1 MGARETNILKLCQ
14 LEAAKFG
21 CLLLRNNRGMF
32 LTLDGKRKVRAGLQA
47 DGSSDLVGWTPL
59 IITEEMIGKKIAV
72 FVVCEVKEGKG
83 RLSKEQLS
91 FLKIVNECGGL
102 GIVAYDQ
109 EDVKKCLITGESNVS
124 LFDKG
129 DGK

>member
-72 FVVCEVKEGKG
+72 FTAFEIKTDSGVA
-83 RLSKEQLS
+83 SKEQQC
-91 FLKIVNECGGL
+91 FLKIVVDAGG
-102 GIVAYDQ
+102 ISDIIRSP
-109 EDVKKCLITGESNVS
+109 ENIRDCLIKN
-124 LFDKG
+124 
-129 DGK
+129 GKRMFGL